1 MTALVTTFRS
11 PYDEVRVDA
20 RAIDLIALPGLEQLR
35 WGIAGKTVA
44 PPVDRLFGITLDEV
58 DTGTATYSMPV
69 TGWLDWRA
77 GVVTDGV
84 LGVLLDSAHIGAVYT
99 TVAPATGFVTVSTA
113 VQLADR
119 VLPDAGPL
127 TARGHVLHATASHVL
142 STVAVRDRDNRLVA
156 RSTSR
161 SALFPLPGP
170 ARGPA
175 LDPTTIPD
183 ATIGFR
189 PHELPVT
196 DPQDVPGDEFE
207 TAPLAQL
214 TGLRALSEKDG
225 SVTVVLPASEWF
237 ASPLGNVQGGV
248 LAFLAER
255 TAVGAVRTAL
265 PAGTTATTQ
274 DIALTYLRRA
284 PADDAELRATG
295 TVVSAGKTVAHA
307 DVRIE
312 DGKGRTLAA
321 ALATLGVHPEA

>member
-1 MTALVTTFRS
+1 MTPLVTTFRS

-20 RAIDLIALPGLEQLR
+20 RTIDLIALPGLEQLR

-113 VQLADR
+113 IQLGDQVR
-119 VLPDAGPL
+119 PDAGPL
-127 TARGHVLHATASHVL
+127 TARGHVLHSTAAHVL

-161 SALFPLPGP
+161 SAVFPLPGP

-189 PHELPVT
+189 PHELPVDSQEAT
-196 DPQDVPGDEFE
+196 GNEFD

-214 TGLRALSEKDG
+214 TGLRGLSEKDG
-225 SVTVVLPASEWF
+225 RFAAVLPASEWF

-255 TAVGAVRTAL
+255 TAVGAASAAL
-265 PAGTTATTQ
+265 PAGSTATTQ

-295 TVVSAGKTVAHA
+295 TVMAAGKTVAHA

-312 DGKGRTLAA
+312 DTKGRTLAA
-321 ALATLGVHPEA
+321 ALATLGVHSES